1 MDKIRIENL
10 EIFAKHGV
18 FPEENFL
25 GQKFVLSAVLHTDTR
40 KAGLT
45 DELSYSVHY
54 GEVSH
59 LIKKVVEENTWKL
72 LETVA
77 EATAKAILLS
87 YPMVSQVDLTIK
99 KPWAPIGLPLDTVSV
114 EISRG
119 WHTAYIALGSNM
131 GDKEKYLNEA
141 VEKLQQPSDCQVLK
155 VSDFLVTAPYGGVEQ
170 DDFLN
175 GALALKTLLTPQELL
190 ERLHEIE
197 QEAHRERLIH
207 WGPRTLDLDIL
218 LEKYGTEIPV
228 IVAGGIYNREDV
240 QKVDNLGADGIQVA
254 TRFITTEECDADIR
268 YKEAHLKAKESDIA
282 IVKSPVG
289 MPGRAIMNKFMTR
302 VMNGEQIP
310 HSPCHGCL
318 VKCSPKEIPYCI
330 TDGLINAV
338 KGNVDEGLLFCG
350 AKAWKAEHLQT
361 VQEVI
366 NDLF

>member
-141 VEKLQQPSDCQVLK
+141 VEKLQQTSDCQVLK
-155 VSDFLVTAPYGGVEQ
+155 VSDFLDFVPLFLFLLCWHNVFIICNIFHSSFHIFYHNSCLYGYLLYSIPHLQYSDLPPEAVPLH
-170 DDFLN
+170 FLPLILVC
-175 GALALKTLLTPQELL
+175 GLLLTPIQNRHNVLQQL
-190 ERLHEIE
+190 
-197 QEAHRERLIH
+197 
-207 WGPRTLDLDIL
+207 PR
-218 LEKYGTEIPV
+218 
-228 IVAGGIYNREDV
+228 
-240 QKVDNLGADGIQVA
+240 Q
-254 TRFITTEECDADIR
+254 
-268 YKEAHLKAKESDIA
+268 
-282 IVKSPVG
+282 
-289 MPGRAIMNKFMTR
+289 
-302 VMNGEQIP
+302 
-310 HSPCHGCL
+310 
-318 VKCSPKEIPYCI
+318 
-330 TDGLINAV
+330 
-338 KGNVDEGLLFCG
+338 
-350 AKAWKAEHLQT
+350 
-361 VQEVI
+361 
-366 NDLF
+366 